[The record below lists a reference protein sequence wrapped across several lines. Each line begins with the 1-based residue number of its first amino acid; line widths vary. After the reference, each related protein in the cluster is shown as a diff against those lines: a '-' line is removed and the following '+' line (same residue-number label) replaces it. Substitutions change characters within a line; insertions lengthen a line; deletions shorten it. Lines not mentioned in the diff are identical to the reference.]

1 MKYAI
6 LSLGGALGMGLSI
19 IADAMKGFNGA
30 DNYAGIGCG
39 VMIVGLLGVIFSS
52 TKKEDE

>member
-30 DNYAGIGCG
+30 DNYAGIACG
-39 VMIVGLLGVIFSS
+39 VMIIGLLGVLFSNS
-52 TKKEDE
+52 KKDGA